1 MQKVKI
7 LCVIPLCMALLLC
20 GCTPNVPQ
28 ETNGSIVPPSSNEP
42 TGTINSNMQPVQS
55 DTVAILGQIWEQFSQ
70 EERFAC
76 YGGSVEDAEENAPG
90 SLELDNIEE
99 LASKYLFPG
108 AMLQDVK
115 EAASLVHMMNSN
127 IFTAMVVRLS
137 SDGDMEM
144 LYKQWRDAIQNNRW
158 ICGQPDRLIM
168 AQIDS
173 YSLLMS
179 FGSKD
184 IMTQLQQKL
193 AAAYPNA
200 AVLYNEAIVS

>member
-7 LCVIPLCMALLLC
+7 LCLIPLCMALLLC

-28 ETNGSIVPPSSNEP
+28 ETNGSIVPPSSDEP
-42 TGTINSNMQPVQS
+42 TGTINDNLQPVQS
-55 DTVAILGQIWEQFSQ
+55 NAVAILEQIWEQFSQ

-76 YGGSVEDAEENAPG
+76 YGGSIEHAVNDAPG

-158 ICGQPDRLIM
+158 ICGQPDRLIL
-168 AQIDS
+168 AQIDGD
-173 YSLLMS
+173 SLLMS

>member
-7 LCVIPLCMALLLC
+7 LCLIPLCAALLLC
-20 GCTPNVPQ
+20 GCRANVPQ
-28 ETNGSIVPPSSNEP
+28 ETNGSIVPPSSDEP
-42 TGTINSNMQPVQS
+42 TGTINDNLQPVQS
-55 DTVAILGQIWEQFSQ
+55 NAVAILEQIWGQFSQ

-76 YGGSVEDAEENAPG
+76 YGGSIEHAVNDAPG

-158 ICGQPDRLIM
+158 ICGQPDRLIL
-168 AQIDS
+168 AQIDGD
-173 YSLLMS
+173 SLLMS

>member
-7 LCVIPLCMALLLC
+7 LCLIPLCMALLLC
-20 GCTPNVPQ
+20 GRTPNVPQ
-28 ETNGSIVPPSSNEP
+28 ETNGSIVPPSSDEP
-42 TGTINSNMQPVQS
+42 TGTINDNLQPVQS
-55 DTVAILGQIWEQFSQ
+55 NAVAILEQIWEQFSQ

-76 YGGSVEDAEENAPG
+76 YGGSIEHAVNDAPG

-158 ICGQPDRLIM
+158 ICGQPDRLIL
-168 AQIDS
+168 AQIDGD
-173 YSLLMS
+173 SLLMS

>member
-7 LCVIPLCMALLLC
+7 LCLIPLCMALLLC

-28 ETNGSIVPPSSNEP
+28 ETNGSIVPPSSDEP
-42 TGTINSNMQPVQS
+42 TGTINDNLQPVQS
-55 DTVAILGQIWEQFSQ
+55 NAVAILGQIWEQFSQ

-76 YGGSVEDAEENAPG
+76 YGGSIEHAVNDAPG

-158 ICGQPDRLIM
+158 ICGQPDRLIL
-168 AQIDS
+168 AQIDGD
-173 YSLLMS
+173 SLLMS